1 MVYAHELTNTLMYA
15 GPVTDMVAA
24 ISDLPAGG
32 QVGLHETSSRGLPLN
47 VEHACLPHASGVAQ
61 PSNTRRV
68 QLF

>member
-32 QVGLHETSSRGLPLN
+32 QVRTATQARKHTT
-47 VEHACLPHASGVAQ
+47 A
-61 PSNTRRV
+61 
-68 QLF
+68 